1 MLLLILLFMWCVG
14 EILVNY
20 RIVKKKG
27 LLFDERFTKTICMAI
42 ASISSF
48 ATALYFELLLPDNQ
62 IITYLLPIILGVFI
76 GWRFGSLI
84 KAPASLNGLYNGAI
98 GGVMGMML
106 GAVLKNPALCN
117 IPLDSNSLIENNLFI
132 ITIFI
137 AFSHSLVCF
146 FIRYSMRGGR

>member
-1 MLLLILLFMWCVG
+1 MLLIILLLMWCVG

-20 RIVKKKG
+20 RVVRKKR
-27 LLFDERFTKTICMAI
+27 LLFDDRFTKTICMAI

-48 ATALYFELLLPDNQ
+48 ATALYFELLLPEDQ
-62 IITYLLPIILGVFI
+62 IATYLLPVFLGVFI
-76 GWRFGSLI
+76 GWQFGSLI
-84 KAPASLNGLYNGAI
+84 KAPASLNGLYNGVI

-117 IPLDSNSLIENNLFI
+117 IPLDSNSLIASNLFT

-146 FIRYSMRGGR
+146 FIRRSMRG

>member
-1 MLLLILLFMWCVG
+1 MLLIISLLMWCVG
-14 EILVNY
+14 EILINY
-20 RIVKKKG
+20 RVVRKKR
-27 LLFDERFTKTICMAI
+27 LLFEDRFTKTICMAI

-48 ATALYFELLLPDNQ
+48 ATALYFELLLPEDQ
-62 IITYLLPIILGVFI
+62 IATYLLPVFLGVFI

-84 KAPASLNGLYNGAI
+84 KAPASLNGLYNGAM

-117 IPLDSNSLIENNLFI
+117 IPIDANSLIMSNLFI
-132 ITIFI
+132 VTIFI

-146 FIRYSMRGGR
+146 FIRRSMRG